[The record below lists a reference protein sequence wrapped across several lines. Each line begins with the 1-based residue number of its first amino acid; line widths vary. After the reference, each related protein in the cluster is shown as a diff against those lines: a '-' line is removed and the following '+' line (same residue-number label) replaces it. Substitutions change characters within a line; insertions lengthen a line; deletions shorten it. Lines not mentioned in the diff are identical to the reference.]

1 MRALSTAVWSE
12 RLPSKAAQTY
22 SVRNV
27 LGSSNSKF
35 SKGSQKLR
43 VGKLYSTGQIC
54 GPSEFLKIKFYWNRV
69 TSIC

>member
-1 MRALSTAVWSE
+1 MKALSTAVFGV
-12 RLPSKAAQTY
+12 RDY
-22 SVRNV
+22 SPRQPKHTL
-27 LGSSNSKF
+27 LGMSWVQVTKF

-54 GPSEFLKIKFYWNRV
+54 GPSEFLKIKFFWNRV